1 MKLVR
6 WHVARLPDALVDTL
20 LIHFRYI
27 LMFDPKRW
35 CVAKCLLR
43 TNSIFNQLTWTTQN
57 LNFGFV
63 YQKMS
68 ASIVILKW
76 FRGVWIHCDI
86 LSTVGTI
93 CPAKDSAKLNKEY
106 TEHHFSFHMQAYL
119 IISFQKRK
127 KNADVSLNIVLTSI
141 ALYVN
146 GSS

>member
-1 MKLVR
+1 
-6 WHVARLPDALVDTL
+6 
-20 LIHFRYI
+20 
-27 LMFDPKRW
+27 MFDPKRW

-93 CPAKDSAKLNKEY
+93 CPAKDSAKFPIEQRIYSASFFFSQASILNNQLSKKEIK
-106 TEHHFSFHMQAYL
+106 MQML
-119 IISFQKRK
+119 
-127 KNADVSLNIVLTSI
+127 V
-141 ALYVN
+141 
-146 GSS
+146 